1 MKIDAKSKEG
11 IQSKTIENLSETW
24 RNQRKKQINL
34 FLLCTEQAVRF
45 LEDDDWWWF
54 FKTVYY

>member
-45 LEDDDWWWF
+45 LEDDDLWWF
-54 FKTVYY
+54 CKTVYN